1 MASINLVADGVYTD
15 TAIWSTGTVPGAG
28 DTVNLNGFVVTINGN
43 WSIANMTDNGLAGS
57 GAYINSNNTTIDI
70 SGTLTSSVVP
80 TASTQQGNVHNGT
93 TSPSLI
99 LYGSSATNG
108 ILTIG
113 SIVASAK
120 CCVVFASL
128 YECSITVGGMQLTG
142 TGGSVGGDLIGVS
155 LCYGNQAQ
163 QVSIGTITAAD
174 GALAVGC
181 WGSHVVSVT
190 LTGACSATSG
200 ASIVAGTAVVATS
213 EPLTATSGG
222 FAVGGISGV
231 SSQITVNGNIS
242 CTSSS
247 ANSLSSLAVHGTVT
261 MSGSGSAL
269 AATSFL
275 YADELVL
282 ENSASF
288 ALPSL
293 TVIKKLSVDGTQTY
307 SLSNTDT
314 YAQTLLFYGGT
325 ANPTIPGVTTYYL
338 PSESQVSSDVNYLN
352 GLTGNVGVPP
362 EGEVAA
368 GVAYGPSGSLTGT
381 ASLMPAPTSSP
392 GTGVGDV
399 VTAVV
404 AVMRADAVLSAAG
417 ISGPSLQSA
426 DETKTLPYVIVQA
439 QRGGK
444 IIRFLDGTSL
454 ERYVVSFS
462 VVAESA
468 PSVAALVS
476 RVHDLFDGQTLKA
489 AQGVVVQSYA
499 QAAPAVRQLRHLSS
513 GQPMYEAV
521 VSANMDYMPTS

>member
-1 MASINLVADGVYTD
+1 M
-15 TAIWSTGTVPGAG
+15 
-28 DTVNLNGFVVTINGN
+28 
-43 WSIANMTDNGLAGS
+43 
-57 GAYINSNNTTIDI
+57 
-70 SGTLTSSVVP
+70 
-80 TASTQQGNVHNGT
+80 
-93 TSPSLI
+93 
-99 LYGSSATNG
+99 
-108 ILTIG
+108 
-113 SIVASAK
+113 
-120 CCVVFASL
+120 
-128 YECSITVGGMQLTG
+128 
-142 TGGSVGGDLIGVS
+142 
-155 LCYGNQAQ
+155 
-163 QVSIGTITAAD
+163 
-174 GALAVGC
+174 
-181 WGSHVVSVT
+181 
-190 LTGACSATSG
+190 
-200 ASIVAGTAVVATS
+200 
-213 EPLTATSGG
+213 
-222 FAVGGISGV
+222 
-231 SSQITVNGNIS
+231 
-242 CTSSS
+242 
-247 ANSLSSLAVHGTVT
+247 
-261 MSGSGSAL
+261 
-269 AATSFL
+269 
-275 YADELVL
+275 
-282 ENSASF
+282 
-288 ALPSL
+288 
-293 TVIKKLSVDGTQTY
+293 
-307 SLSNTDT
+307 
-314 YAQTLLFYGGT
+314 FYGGT

-381 ASLMPAPTSSP
+381 ASLMPAPTGSP